1 LGGARCGY
9 EKLCRVGLVGENPVA
24 EVGTSSFLTLFLD
37 ASRIA
42 LFAGMAGLPP
52 CPKFPGAQ
60 GSVVAKL
67 ALS

>member
-24 EVGTSSFLTLFLD
+24 DVGASSYLALFLD

-42 LFAGMAGLPP
+42 LFAGIAGLPP
-52 CPKFPGAQ
+52 CPKFPGAL
-60 GSVVAKL
+60 GSVVARL